1 MRVPIRALEGRWPG
15 PLQQRAGRFFWPD
28 PRTILDP
35 AADPEKFRTA
45 MSALEVGGTY
55 KITGSNRH
63 PGADRLVAE
72 NLDLTGAVIVDM
84 GASDGSTALDF
95 LAGLNGFGSYVLAD
109 LYLFVRH
116 GRHRG
121 RSYFFDQD
129 GQWILVVGSRT
140 LAWPATSKL
149 VRGLFGRG
157 ARAAAAKLDAR
168 DVLLLNPRMRRL
180 MERDPRVTAVVH
192 DIFAPWP
199 GPAPDLIKVANLLRR
214 LYFSDTQILAALDTL
229 LAALPDGGHLLVA
242 DNSRIPGMPP
252 RAGLYRRTGGAFE
265 AVATTENPPEIA
277 DLVAR
282 AGSGR
287 AWTG

>member
-1 MRVPIRALEGRWPG
+1 MRVPIRALEVRWPRT
-15 PLQQRAGRFFWPD
+15 LQQGAGRFFWPD

-35 AADPEKFRTA
+35 DADPEAFRAA

-63 PGADRLVAE
+63 PEADRLVAD
-72 NLDLTGAVIVDM
+72 NLDLTGAVIVDI

-95 LAGLNGFGSYVLAD
+95 LAGLNGFGAYVLAD

-116 GRHRG
+116 GTHRG

-129 GQWILVVGSRT
+129 GRWILVVGSRT

-157 ARAAAAKLDAR
+157 ARAAAATLDPQ

-180 MERDPRVTAVVH
+180 MAQDPRVTAVVH
-192 DIFAPWP
+192 DIFTPWQ

-214 LYFSDTQILAALDTL
+214 LYFEDAKILAALETL

-242 DNSRIPGMPP
+242 DNPRIAGMPP
-252 RAGLYRRTGGAFE
+252 RAGLYRRAGGSFE
-265 AVATTENPPEIA
+265 VVATTENPPEIA